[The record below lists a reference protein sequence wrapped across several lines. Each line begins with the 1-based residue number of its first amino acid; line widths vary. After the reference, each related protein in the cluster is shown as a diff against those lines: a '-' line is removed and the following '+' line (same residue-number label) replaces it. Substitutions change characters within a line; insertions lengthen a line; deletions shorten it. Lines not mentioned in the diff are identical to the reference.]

1 LDVER
6 PPELRP
12 AIVLAAV
19 AFVVFGLLVAG
30 LVTHTFRLDD
40 EIAAWV
46 GAALVG
52 IGSLAFAGWALVLG
66 RDLEM
71 AWARRAGGDLLLVAV
86 AVALAVAGLA
96 TFAAGV
102 I

>member
-6 PPELRP
+6 SPELRP
-12 AIVLAAV
+12 AIVLASI
-19 AFVVFGLLVAG
+19 AFVVFGLLLAG

-40 EIAAWV
+40 EVAAWV

-52 IGSLAFAGWALVLG
+52 IAALVFGAWALVLG
-66 RDLEM
+66 RDVEM
-71 AWARRAGGDLLLVAV
+71 GWAQRVGGDLMLVAA